1 MASRR
6 EFLQQGLGMTAAG
19 FLSVPLIGCAS
30 GGGARHAAATAA
42 AKPVAHAPAAPAVA
56 QARPAAGMGHASAQS
71 APSGGQAGGEMAPP
85 PDIFDAQAL
94 DLEFWLKPR
103 TIDVI
108 RPASG
113 ERAKL
118 LYWRDG
124 EIIESAYEDLCHL
137 LRDVNGK
144 ETARIDPKLFET
156 LWGTQAFVARYGID
170 TPLEILSGYRT
181 AASNQ
186 KLREAGVPAAR
197 QSLHIEGRAADIRLA
212 NLNSEVLGGLVKS
225 FRQGGVGFYYRAGAR
240 GGWIHADTGLKRTWK
255 G

>member
-6 EFLQQGLGMTAAG
+6 NFLQHGLSLAALGVITSPMVGCAARGATATAPLATPGRKPVQPVQTAA
-19 FLSVPLIGCAS
+19 
-30 GGGARHAAATAA
+30 
-42 AKPVAHAPAAPAVA
+42 
-56 QARPAAGMGHASAQS
+56 ARPAASAARSSVNATQS
-71 APSGGQAGGEMAPP
+71 AASELAPP

-103 TIDVI
+103 VLEVT

-118 LYWRDG
+118 LYWKDG
-124 EIIESAYEDLCHL
+124 QVIDAAYQELCHL

-144 ETARIDPKLFET
+144 ETAPIDPKLLET
-156 LWGTQAFVARYGID
+156 LWGTQAFVARYGIEH
-170 TPLEILSGYRT
+170 PLEILSGYRT
-181 AASNQ
+181 PNSN
-186 KLREAGVPAAR
+186 KRLIEAGVPAAR
-197 QSLHIEGRAADIRLA
+197 QSLHILGRAADIRIA
-212 NLNSEVLGGLVKS
+212 NLNSEVLGSLVKS

-240 GGWIHADTGLKRTWK
+240 GGWIHADTGLARTWK

>member
-6 EFLQQGLGMTAAG
+6 EFLQHSLGLTAAS
-19 FLSVPLIGCAS
+19 FISVPMIGCAS
-30 GGGARHAAATAA
+30 RTPVHSAA
-42 AKPVAHAPAAPAVA
+42 AKPAHPPPAQQARAAAPAAVPPA
-56 QARPAAGMGHASAQS
+56 QASASQQMVGRAGS
-71 APSGGQAGGEMAPP
+71 ELEPP

-103 TIDVI
+103 VIDVV

-113 ERAKL
+113 ERAKI

-124 EIIESAYEDLCHL
+124 EIIDSAYQDLCHL

-156 LWGTQAFVARYGID
+156 LWGTQAFVARYGIEQ
-170 TPLEILSGYRT
+170 PLEILSGYRT

-212 NLNSEVLGGLVKS
+212 NLNAEVLGGLVKS
-225 FRQGGVGFYYRAGAR
+225 FRQGGVGFYYRAGPR
-240 GGWIHADTGLKRTWK
+240 GGWIHADTGLKRTWQ